1 MDSRT
6 RLRVALFLA
15 VGMTTTG
22 LALLAYGSH
31 LIAPGSGWDVFG
43 GAELSSIDRRF
54 AIRGEQTPPKNI
66 VVVKID
72 DTTFSEL
79 GKRWPF
85 TRKVHAQAIKNLKAA
100 GAKVI
105 AYDIQFSEPTEGQAG
120 IAQDNT
126 FMDENRAAGNLV
138 FSTTEVNDKGEGKFL
153 GGQQGLAYARARL
166 GNGNFDTDPGGI
178 IRRTPY
184 QAQGLKSF
192 AVATAERVTGKPVHP
207 FSNDTRLIDFSGPA
221 GTMPSIS
228 FSRVYLN
235 KFPPGFFRGS
245 DVHVGMMAS
254 AFADRSMAMG
264 AKDVAGVSRLP

>member
-1 MDSRT
+1 MASRT

-54 AIRGEQTPPKNI
+54 AIRGEQKPPKDI

-79 GKRWPF
+79 GFRWPF
-85 TRKVHAQAIKNLKAA
+85 DRTVHARAIKNLKAA

-105 AYDIQFSEPTEGQAG
+105 AYDIQFSEPTPKRRG
-120 IAQDNT
+120 IIQDNK

-138 FSTTEVNDKGEGKFL
+138 FSTTEVTTRAKASSWAASKVSRT
-153 GGQQGLAYARARL
+153 RAR
-166 GNGNFDTDPGGI
+166 G
-178 IRRTPY
+178 
-184 QAQGLKSF
+184 S
-192 AVATAERVTGKPVHP
+192 ATATSTPIRGA
-207 FSNDTRLIDFSGPA
+207 SSA
-221 GTMPSIS
+221 GRRSS
-228 FSRVYLN
+228 SR
-235 KFPPGFFRGS
+235 G
-245 DVHVGMMAS
+245 
-254 AFADRSMAMG
+254 
-264 AKDVAGVSRLP
+264 

>member
-79 GKRWPF
+79 DKRWPF

-105 AYDIQFSEPTEGQAG
+105 AYDIQFSEPTEGRKG
-120 IAQDNT
+120 PS
-126 FMDENRAAGNLV
+126 R
-138 FSTTEVNDKGEGKFL
+138 TTRSWTRT
-153 GGQQGLAYARARL
+153 AR
-166 GNGNFDTDPGGI
+166 PGTSSS
-178 IRRTPY
+178 RRP
-184 QAQGLKSF
+184 
-192 AVATAERVTGKPVHP
+192 R
-207 FSNDTRLIDFSGPA
+207 
-221 GTMPSIS
+221 
-228 FSRVYLN
+228 
-235 KFPPGFFRGS
+235 
-245 DVHVGMMAS
+245 
-254 AFADRSMAMG
+254 
-264 AKDVAGVSRLP
+264 